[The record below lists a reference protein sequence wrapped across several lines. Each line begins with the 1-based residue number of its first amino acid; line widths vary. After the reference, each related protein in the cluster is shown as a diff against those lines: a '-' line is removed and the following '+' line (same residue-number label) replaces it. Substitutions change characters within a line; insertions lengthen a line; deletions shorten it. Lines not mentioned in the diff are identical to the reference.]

1 MRAVLGRMLGI
12 IVAALAILGGAAALA
27 LDVGIAPVLSPSMR
41 PTFSEGDLLVV
52 RSVPTVQL
60 KVGDVAVLADP
71 DDPSRPFA
79 HRIVELEHRA
89 LGIEVRTRGDA
100 NPALDLEA
108 LLIASP
114 RTTVVIGRIP
124 SAGRLVVALGS
135 GIPRA
140 LMSLMMV
147 LCLTVAILRSV
158 GMLLAKRPTAGPSRI
173 HHENV
178 TVPCSS
184 PED

>member
-1 MRAVLGRMLGI
+1 MLGI
-12 IVAALAILGGAAALA
+12 IVAALAILGGVAALA

-52 RSVPTVQL
+52 RSFPTAEL
-60 KVGDVAVLADP
+60 KVGDVAVLANP
-71 DDPSRPFA
+71 DEPSRPFA

-108 LLIASP
+108 LLISSP
-114 RTTVVIGRIP
+114 RTTVVIARIP
-124 SAGRLVVALGS
+124 SIGHLVVALGS

-140 LMSLMMV
+140 LTSLMMV
-147 LCLTVAILRSV
+147 LSFSVAILRAIK
-158 GMLLAKRPTAGPSRI
+158 MLLAKRPTAGPSRI
-173 HHENV
+173 RHGDI
-178 TVPCSS
+178 TAALSS
-184 PED
+184 REGRAER